1 MVLCTI
7 AVCVFSVEFLD
18 LARSAKSSIDQANT
32 HTFKQYNT
40 CYFEQC
46 VAHSRKMFPT
56 YNSHHQLVCPVDSA
70 DSSNKRLDQVLG
82 LNCIP
87 LSGGTPFCLHPFI
100 ALPPP
105 LGFLSLLFYLAP
117 LYLI

>member
-32 HTFKQYNT
+32 HTFMQYNT

-56 YNSHHQLVCPVDSA
+56 YNSLVCPGASA
-70 DSSNKRLDQVLG
+70 DSSNKRLDQV
-82 LNCIP
+82 
-87 LSGGTPFCLHPFI
+87 
-100 ALPPP
+100 
-105 LGFLSLLFYLAP
+105 YL
-117 LYLI
+117 